1 MMKPILSI
9 AMIFKNEIRCLERC
23 LKSLQPLRDA
33 IPCELVMA
41 DTGSE
46 DGSREVAERYA
57 DILIDFPWIDDFSA
71 ARNAVLERCS
81 GQWCMSVDAD
91 EWLVGDFSQLTRF
104 LRNSDENREYTLAA
118 VTVRNFTS
126 ADLESQYS
134 DFLGIRL
141 ANMSHNPRYRGAIH
155 ERWTVEKDIFV
166 MNQVFLHHDGY
177 VGLMEETG
185 RAKRER
191 NMELLKKKLEEDP
204 EDLQTLLQCV
214 ESTGYDEE
222 GAVYLRRAM
231 EGVEAKRPG
240 WNVSGPSIFRYA
252 VNDARVRKLPELDE
266 RAARAYEWFPDSPFI
281 TIDVSFMMLNAK
293 ANQKDYAAVIR
304 YGEKYLEALGE
315 YRQGGQAVAATLYG
329 TLAMAT
335 AVREQAARIILADAY
350 FQEGQHEKARD
361 MLLTLRGEEM
371 IQDCTRNY
379 MGVMANLHAQS
390 GLDMSRYVS
399 AFWEQITAPTP
410 SEERAIERQRGVAE
424 TAVRFFSRV
433 YRAEEEKQGFR
444 HAYTL
449 FRPLAGTCGWG
460 DAAAILE
467 EDEPEALARL
477 LSRVGEW
484 KSCPIEALAHALE
497 RGAKFPQPEKPLTL
511 EEMDSLAGRLA
522 QDRESLLAVIG
533 KLGEVS
539 DLQTLLWVRGLF
551 LAAVQVYG
559 WKEAEDGMDL
569 ARKFAAV
576 ERQFLTLCYASEMLR
591 PENLFVLPAMHR
603 FGWYCVQAFEALDS
617 GDPAGYVR
625 CLRQGL
631 SACEGTKAMV
641 EFLVGHT
648 PELQTQTPSQELLDL
663 AERVRTML
671 AAYPPDDPAVVMLKQ
686 SQAYQKVV
694 YLIEG
699 PELGVF
705 GGLPQ

>member
-9 AMIFKNEIRCLERC
+9 GIIFKNEIRCLERC

-57 DILIDFPWIDDFSA
+57 DILIDFSWIDDFSA

-104 LRNSDENREYTLAA
+104 LRNSDENRTHTLAA

-141 ANMSHNPRYRGAIH
+141 ANMSHNPRYQGAIH

-177 VGLMEETG
+177 VGLTEEAG
-185 RAKRER
+185 RPKRER
-191 NMELLKKKLEEDP
+191 NMALLKKKLEENP

-222 GAVYLRRAM
+222 GAAYLRLAT

-240 WNVSGPSIFRYA
+240 WNISGPSIFRYA
-252 VNDARVRKLPELDE
+252 VNDAKVRKLPELDE
-266 RAARAYEWFPDSPFI
+266 RAARAYEWFPDSPFV
-281 TIDVSFMMLNAK
+281 TIDVSFMMLTAK
-293 ANQKDYAAVIR
+293 ANQKSYAEVIR
-304 YGEKYLEALGE
+304 YGEKYLEALEE
-315 YRQGGQAVAATLYG
+315 YRQGGQTVAATLYG
-329 TLAMAT
+329 TLAMT
-335 AVREQAARIILADAY
+335 STLREQAARIILADAY
-350 FQEGQHEKARD
+350 FQEKRHEKARD
-361 MLLTLRGEEM
+361 MLLTLRGGEM
-371 IQDCTRNY
+371 NQDCVRNCI
-379 MGVMANLHAQS
+379 GVMANLQAQS
-390 GLDMSRYVS
+390 GLDMSKYMP
-399 AFWEQITAPTP
+399 AFWEQITAPVP
-410 SEERAIERQRGVAE
+410 SEERAAERQRGAAE
-424 TAVRFFSRV
+424 LAVRFFSRA
-433 YRAEEEKQGFR
+433 YRAEEEKQDLR
-444 HAYTL
+444 HAYKL

-467 EDEPEALARL
+467 EDDPETLRRL
-477 LSRVGEW
+477 LAQVGEW

-497 RGAKFPQPEKPLTL
+497 RGTVFPLPEKPLTL

-533 KLGEVS
+533 RLGEVS
-539 DLQTLLWVRGLF
+539 DLQTLAWVRGLF
-551 LAAVQVYG
+551 LAAVQVYS
-559 WKEAEDGMDL
+559 WKEAENGMDL
-569 ARKFAAV
+569 ARKFAVV
-576 ERQFLTLCYASEMLR
+576 ERQFLTLCYAPEMLR

-603 FGWYCVQAFEALDS
+603 FGWYCARAFEALDS

-625 CLRQGL
+625 HLRQGL

-641 EFLVGHT
+641 EFLVDHT
-648 PELQTQTPSQELLDL
+648 PQVQAGLPSRELRELADKIRGILSNYDP
-663 AERVRTML
+663 A
-671 AAYPPDDPAVVMLKQ
+671 DPAVSALKQ
-686 SQAYQKVV
+686 SEAYRKVAH
-694 YLIEG
+694 LIEE
-699 PELGVF
+699 PEAPAAGNLA
-705 GGLPQ
+705 Q